1 MYKEEECIKQ
11 MYKLAKEIKT
21 FSRKLLLSEIVDEA
35 VDVNCQGAV
44 NEQRSRNRE
53 EVKAAWIKDAKMF
66 ATIGHT
72 VSATLFGE
80 DHLETKQWEARSLE
94 PIKCFLKEHQVESK
108 ILQ

>member
-35 VDVNCQGAV
+35 VDVNCQGAI

-53 EVKAAWIKDAKMF
+53 EVKTAWIKDAKMF
-66 ATIGHT
+66 AIIGHT

-80 DHLETKQWEARSLE
+80 DHSETKQWKARSLE